1 MYFPYLRG
9 RQFEL
14 IALRELLEGKRISE
28 KVIPIIEP
36 VKPSSTLLKT
46 LETFVK
52 NDREI
57 AVVFN
62 PTVGDFAKKLK
73 EMREEDSKVANELY
87 DLLTQNDKVI
97 KSYIMDRGIL
107 SEIKSEAS
115 KNKYLIINLNRDCLD
130 DFLDAYEDTLP
141 RFTLIPDDRAFRR
154 VIPDSKVL
162 FEDNFNKQSRNIDYI
177 DNQDEFFSDSH
188 LYYQN
193 ENYVGFAD
201 YLKNFLSKWKVFSV
215 TGDDIQQIITAI
227 CSERYQD
234 EPELFDKKVTIRE
247 FFSADTMEQ
256 QCILKTYNWDDFCY
270 NIKHVNR
277 FHSQQVNFDQLE
289 NLLKNMV
296 IDIPKGTLKLFRS
309 RICDEDSYTSGYSTR
324 KMGVPPVA
332 LTTAGRTNSEGIQ
345 CLYLAGDEE
354 TTFHEVRARDYDHVS
369 VGEFIQTKDLR
380 IVDLSLFDKI
390 GPFSIPDFD
399 MTWFA
404 INIEIIRKIGDEV
417 AKPMRRFDRAL
428 DYVPTQYICD
438 YIKHLG
444 YDGIKFKS
452 TLVDGGTNYAIFN
465 EKKFECTNVKVVQIG
480 NIDYNWSPL

>member
-1 MYFPYLRG
+1 MNPMEVCKMYFPYLRG

-188 LYYQN
+188 L
-193 ENYVGFAD
+193 
-201 YLKNFLSKWKVFSV
+201 
-215 TGDDIQQIITAI
+215 
-227 CSERYQD
+227 
-234 EPELFDKKVTIRE
+234 
-247 FFSADTMEQ
+247 
-256 QCILKTYNWDDFCY
+256 
-270 NIKHVNR
+270 
-277 FHSQQVNFDQLE
+277 
-289 NLLKNMV
+289 
-296 IDIPKGTLKLFRS
+296 
-309 RICDEDSYTSGYSTR
+309 
-324 KMGVPPVA
+324 
-332 LTTAGRTNSEGIQ
+332 
-345 CLYLAGDEE
+345 
-354 TTFHEVRARDYDHVS
+354 
-369 VGEFIQTKDLR
+369 
-380 IVDLSLFDKI
+380 
-390 GPFSIPDFD
+390 
-399 MTWFA
+399 
-404 INIEIIRKIGDEV
+404 
-417 AKPMRRFDRAL
+417 
-428 DYVPTQYICD
+428 
-438 YIKHLG
+438 
-444 YDGIKFKS
+444 
-452 TLVDGGTNYAIFN
+452 
-465 EKKFECTNVKVVQIG
+465 
-480 NIDYNWSPL
+480 

>member
-1 MYFPYLRG
+1 MNPMEVCKMYFPYLRG

-73 EMREEDSKVANELY
+73 EMREEDSKVANEMY

-188 LYYQN
+188 
-193 ENYVGFAD
+193 
-201 YLKNFLSKWKVFSV
+201 
-215 TGDDIQQIITAI
+215 
-227 CSERYQD
+227 
-234 EPELFDKKVTIRE
+234 
-247 FFSADTMEQ
+247 
-256 QCILKTYNWDDFCY
+256 
-270 NIKHVNR
+270 
-277 FHSQQVNFDQLE
+277 
-289 NLLKNMV
+289 
-296 IDIPKGTLKLFRS
+296 
-309 RICDEDSYTSGYSTR
+309 
-324 KMGVPPVA
+324 
-332 LTTAGRTNSEGIQ
+332 
-345 CLYLAGDEE
+345 
-354 TTFHEVRARDYDHVS
+354 
-369 VGEFIQTKDLR
+369 
-380 IVDLSLFDKI
+380 
-390 GPFSIPDFD
+390 
-399 MTWFA
+399 
-404 INIEIIRKIGDEV
+404 
-417 AKPMRRFDRAL
+417 
-428 DYVPTQYICD
+428 
-438 YIKHLG
+438 
-444 YDGIKFKS
+444 
-452 TLVDGGTNYAIFN
+452 
-465 EKKFECTNVKVVQIG
+465 
-480 NIDYNWSPL
+480 

>member
-73 EMREEDSKVANELY
+73 EMREEDSKVANEMY

-201 YLKNFLSKWKVFSV
+201 YSV
-215 TGDDIQQIITAI
+215 VGEEFNESGFAPVAVAI
-227 CSERYQD
+227 HVVY
-234 EPELFDKKVTIRE
+234 FDKKKELRIHHFVSDSNEGIE
-247 FFSADTMEQ
+247 DPGGKFGEA
-256 QCILKTYNWDDFCY
+256 
-270 NIKHVNR
+270 
-277 FHSQQVNFDQLE
+277 LE
-289 NLLKNMV
+289 
-296 IDIPKGTLKLFRS
+296 KLVYW
-309 RICDEDSYTSGYSTR
+309 CDENNVQNTLGLQGFYDCYSSGKYPGLGTVKKYSLCIILSWS
-324 KMGVPPVA
+324 A
-332 LTTAGRTNSEGIQ
+332 ISW
-345 CLYLAGDEE
+345 EE
-354 TTFHEVRARDYDHVS
+354 NNNADWIRM
-369 VGEFIQTKDLR
+369 
-380 IVDLSLFDKI
+380 LF
-390 GPFSIPDFD
+390 G
-399 MTWFA
+399 
-404 INIEIIRKIGDEV
+404 
-417 AKPMRRFDRAL
+417 
-428 DYVPTQYICD
+428 
-438 YIKHLG
+438 
-444 YDGIKFKS
+444 
-452 TLVDGGTNYAIFN
+452 
-465 EKKFECTNVKVVQIG
+465 
-480 NIDYNWSPL
+480 

>member
-188 LYYQN
+188 I
-193 ENYVGFAD
+193 
-201 YLKNFLSKWKVFSV
+201 LS
-215 TGDDIQQIITAI
+215 
-227 CSERYQD
+227 E
-234 EPELFDKKVTIRE
+234 
-247 FFSADTMEQ
+247 
-256 QCILKTYNWDDFCY
+256 
-270 NIKHVNR
+270 
-277 FHSQQVNFDQLE
+277 
-289 NLLKNMV
+289 
-296 IDIPKGTLKLFRS
+296 
-309 RICDEDSYTSGYSTR
+309 
-324 KMGVPPVA
+324 
-332 LTTAGRTNSEGIQ
+332 
-345 CLYLAGDEE
+345 
-354 TTFHEVRARDYDHVS
+354 
-369 VGEFIQTKDLR
+369 
-380 IVDLSLFDKI
+380 
-390 GPFSIPDFD
+390 
-399 MTWFA
+399 
-404 INIEIIRKIGDEV
+404 
-417 AKPMRRFDRAL
+417 
-428 DYVPTQYICD
+428 
-438 YIKHLG
+438 
-444 YDGIKFKS
+444 
-452 TLVDGGTNYAIFN
+452 
-465 EKKFECTNVKVVQIG
+465 
-480 NIDYNWSPL
+480 

>member
-1 MYFPYLRG
+1 MNPMEVCKMYFPYLRG

-177 DNQDEFFSDSH
+177 DNQDEFFG
-188 LYYQN
+188 Q
-193 ENYVGFAD
+193 
-201 YLKNFLSKWKVFSV
+201 
-215 TGDDIQQIITAI
+215 
-227 CSERYQD
+227 
-234 EPELFDKKVTIRE
+234 
-247 FFSADTMEQ
+247 M
-256 QCILKTYNWDDFCY
+256 
-270 NIKHVNR
+270 
-277 FHSQQVNFDQLE
+277 
-289 NLLKNMV
+289 
-296 IDIPKGTLKLFRS
+296 
-309 RICDEDSYTSGYSTR
+309 
-324 KMGVPPVA
+324 
-332 LTTAGRTNSEGIQ
+332 
-345 CLYLAGDEE
+345 
-354 TTFHEVRARDYDHVS
+354 
-369 VGEFIQTKDLR
+369 TK
-380 IVDLSLFDKI
+380 
-390 GPFSIPDFD
+390 
-399 MTWFA
+399 
-404 INIEIIRKIGDEV
+404 
-417 AKPMRRFDRAL
+417 
-428 DYVPTQYICD
+428 
-438 YIKHLG
+438 
-444 YDGIKFKS
+444 
-452 TLVDGGTNYAIFN
+452 
-465 EKKFECTNVKVVQIG
+465 
-480 NIDYNWSPL
+480 

>member
-201 YLKNFLSKWKVFSV
+201 YSV
-215 TGDDIQQIITAI
+215 VGEEFNESGFAPVAVAI
-227 CSERYQD
+227 HVVY
-234 EPELFDKKVTIRE
+234 FDKKKELRIHHLFLIQMRE
-247 FFSADTMEQ
+247 S
-256 QCILKTYNWDDFCY
+256 KTR
-270 NIKHVNR
+270 V
-277 FHSQQVNFDQLE
+277 E
-289 NLLKNMV
+289 NLVKHWKN
-296 IDIPKGTLKLFRS
+296 
-309 RICDEDSYTSGYSTR
+309 
-324 KMGVPPVA
+324 
-332 LTTAGRTNSEGIQ
+332 
-345 CLYLAGDEE
+345 
-354 TTFHEVRARDYDHVS
+354 
-369 VGEFIQTKDLR
+369 
-380 IVDLSLFDKI
+380 
-390 GPFSIPDFD
+390 
-399 MTWFA
+399 
-404 INIEIIRKIGDEV
+404 
-417 AKPMRRFDRAL
+417 
-428 DYVPTQYICD
+428 
-438 YIKHLG
+438 
-444 YDGIKFKS
+444 
-452 TLVDGGTNYAIFN
+452 
-465 EKKFECTNVKVVQIG
+465 
-480 NIDYNWSPL
+480 